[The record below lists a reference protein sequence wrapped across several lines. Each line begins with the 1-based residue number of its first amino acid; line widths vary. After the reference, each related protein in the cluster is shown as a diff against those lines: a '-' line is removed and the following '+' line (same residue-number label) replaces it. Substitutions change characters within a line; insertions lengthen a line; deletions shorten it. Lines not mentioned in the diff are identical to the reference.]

1 MSKDSMLFVG
11 VDLGDKF
18 SHVTVLDQEGELV
31 EEVRLPTTRAAFER
45 KFSVLPRSRVAMEV
59 GTHSRWAS
67 QLLEEPGHEVLVAN
81 ARKLRAIYDNPRKDD
96 RVDAEMLARL
106 ARLDPKLLSPIHHRS
121 PEAQADLTVI
131 RSRDALVRS
140 RTLLIDHARSTV
152 KASGGRLPS
161 CSADSF
167 TRPGPRRRSGAA
179 SAGAPAGDRNRR
191 LPHRADPGVR
201 SESRRTQQGKVSR
214 DAAAPGHRRGGPA
227 YLSCLR
233 SDPGKPRPLPHVPIP
248 SKSREV
254 GPALGLVPGRDQS
267 GDQDPQ
273 RHITKTGDILLRRLL
288 VGSGH
293 YILGPFGPDCDL
305 RRWGLK
311 LAARG
316 GKNAKKRAAVAVARK
331 LAILM
336 HHLWETG
343 EIYQPL
349 RQYHDEMAE
358 LAPVASTA

>member
-167 TRPGPRRRSGAA
+167 HRQVRDAVPEPLRPALLPVIDIIASLTEQIRAYDWKVEELSKERYPETQLLRDIGGVGPLTSLAYVLTLENPGRFRTSSRCPSGRAGRSVRLSGWSPAEISRGIRTRSGTSLRPVTSCCGCCWWGRVTTSWGRLGRTATCA
-179 SAGAPAGDRNRR
+179 AGA
-191 LPHRADPGVR
+191 
-201 SESRRTQQGKVSR
+201 
-214 DAAAPGHRRGGPA
+214 
-227 YLSCLR
+227 
-233 SDPGKPRPLPHVPIP
+233 
-248 SKSREV
+248 
-254 GPALGLVPGRDQS
+254 
-267 GDQDPQ
+267 
-273 RHITKTGDILLRRLL
+273 
-288 VGSGH
+288 
-293 YILGPFGPDCDL
+293 
-305 RRWGLK
+305 
-311 LAARG
+311 
-316 GKNAKKRAAVAVARK
+316 
-331 LAILM
+331 
-336 HHLWETG
+336 
-343 EIYQPL
+343 
-349 RQYHDEMAE
+349 
-358 LAPVASTA
+358 